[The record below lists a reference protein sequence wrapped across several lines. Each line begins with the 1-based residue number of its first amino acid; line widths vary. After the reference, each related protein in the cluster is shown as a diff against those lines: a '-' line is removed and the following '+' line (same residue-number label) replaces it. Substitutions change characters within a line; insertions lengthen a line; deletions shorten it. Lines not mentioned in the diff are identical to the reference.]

1 MIINWN
7 WYCKTHQAGIDIE
20 IGIAEKPYLVLSLLL
35 ILQRHLLSY
44 WYWYCYCKTLLADV
58 DIDVAIA
65 IQLYPISLLV
75 LVLQNHHLNIE
86 DQTISEILVLR
97 SPALKG
103 DSELQWKSVFLYSL
117 GFYKM
122 AWLSRTFVNIHVYKT
137 SLLWCLLP
145 TRHVFASYRCI
156 RQGRAMLA

>member
-7 WYCKTHQAGIDIE
+7 WYCKTHQAGIAIE
-20 IGIAEKPYLVLSLLL
+20 IGIAEKPYLVLLLLL
-35 ILQRHLLSY
+35 ILQKHLLSY

-97 SPALKG
+97 SPATGYNGGK
-103 DSELQWKSVFLYSL
+103 
-117 GFYKM
+117 
-122 AWLSRTFVNIHVYKT
+122 KT
-137 SLLWCLLP
+137 VP
-145 TRHVFASYRCI
+145 
-156 RQGRAMLA
+156 